1 MRSVWEHLIQH
12 VRSQVANRNSKFFT
26 KHSKYE
32 ISNTLWGIIKPNGME
47 KRLQSHKM
55 QGELRLIYLHLLYIQ
70 FHVIF
75 SGNCSLG
82 QGKPQGCKE
91 KAVVLGELK
100 KVSKMIIYH
109 FNNPA
114 DSIHHKISQRA

>member
-32 ISNTLWGIIKPNGME
+32 ISNTLWGIIKPKKW
-47 KRLQSHKM
+47 KRLQNHKM

-75 SGNCSLG
+75 QETVHLVKGN
-82 QGKPQGCKE
+82 
-91 KAVVLGELK
+91 LK
-100 KVSKMIIYH
+100 VARKKQSYLESSKRCL
-109 FNNPA
+109 
-114 DSIHHKISQRA
+114 K